1 MNAFQGSTL
10 TQEGRYAKWQHVS
23 SCVRPRRIVIRIDS
37 MTGLTTFVALLRGIN
52 VGGRSL
58 VPMAD
63 LRALLSS
70 LGLEDVVTYIQ
81 SGNVVFRSQSADE
94 VQVATTLE
102 REIAGAFDV
111 GPAVLLRTPGELET
125 IAAANPYLA
134 RKAERSKLHVVF
146 LEREPA
152 TSAADRLD
160 PERAPPDEFVLQ
172 GREIFLRLPNGAGRS
187 KLTLDYFER
196 VLGVRGTQ
204 RNWNTLLKLI
214 ELSA

>member
-1 MNAFQGSTL
+1 
-10 TQEGRYAKWQHVS
+10 
-23 SCVRPRRIVIRIDS
+23 
-37 MTGLTTFVALLRGIN
+37 MTNSTTFVALLRGIN

-58 VPMAD
+58 VSMAD
-63 LRALLSS
+63 LRTLLTS
-70 LGLEDVVTYIQ
+70 LGFEDVVTYIQ
-81 SGNVVFRSQSADE
+81 SGNVVFRSPITDEDE
-94 VQVATTLE
+94 VTAKLE
-102 REIAGAFDV
+102 QEIAGAFDV
-111 GPAVLLRTPGELET
+111 SPAVLVRTPDELET

-134 RKAERSKLHVVF
+134 RGAELSKLHVVY
-146 LEREPA
+146 LDRVPA
-152 TSAADRLD
+152 TSAAGELD
-160 PERAPPDEFVLQ
+160 PERSPPDEFTLR